1 MLLNKIHKALLFVD
15 QFGQTPQFLIKKDIQ
30 YHSIF
35 GGLMTILVY
44 IIGLIALIFFSQEI
58 FNKNS
63 PSVNLATQNDGHPSK
78 IDYFDNFEFLI
89 GIQNQQYVV
98 EINDK
103 FFTAEGFLF
112 QTVVNDSGT
121 FNIRHTIDLEPCSEA
136 LKYSP
141 NYNLFQN
148 LNLEGYY
155 CISRNQSKFN
165 DKDIFIRDFWGSDGF
180 QMLQIKF
187 YDCKN
192 SSTSQN
198 CAPQEEIDKY
208 LGLTEVSLFTV
219 DNLVKTRDYKHP
231 YERTVKEKFYYVS
244 NNFQVSITEY
254 LKHLTIISDD
264 GLLFTT
270 NKTIDMFQHDY
281 LMDYTIYQRDSKT
294 FVSFTVQL
302 NNIREV
308 YYRKYYKLQDLA
320 AQVGGIFKTLL
331 IIFYVITKF
340 HSEHSYYEHL
350 IKHFYDIKVD
360 SDEKGKGIK
369 HIKEVASKPGE
380 NQKTDGNLKRKKKLK
395 KNKNSIKLSF
405 FDKLFFLSF
414 FPKYSNAKRRKIEQI
429 YFKGRDKLFYYL
441 EIDHVLQKFHNQET
455 LYNIL
460 FTENQKKVCN
470 YVFKPIINNNT
481 IGMRYSSN
489 EVSSKIKQKLIGCEP
504 WFSNRIM
511 EKIMEQKES
520 DNKIKGNK
528 KSKLDSDAQLID
540 CVDSSKKETEN

>member
-58 FNKNS
+58 FSKNS

-340 HSEHSYYEHL
+340 HSEHSYY
-350 IKHFYDIKVD
+350 
-360 SDEKGKGIK
+360 
-369 HIKEVASKPGE
+369 HI
-380 NQKTDGNLKRKKKLK
+380 
-395 KNKNSIKLSF
+395 
-405 FDKLFFLSF
+405 
-414 FPKYSNAKRRKIEQI
+414 
-429 YFKGRDKLFYYL
+429 
-441 EIDHVLQKFHNQET
+441 
-455 LYNIL
+455 
-460 FTENQKKVCN
+460 
-470 YVFKPIINNNT
+470 
-481 IGMRYSSN
+481 
-489 EVSSKIKQKLIGCEP
+489 
-504 WFSNRIM
+504 
-511 EKIMEQKES
+511 
-520 DNKIKGNK
+520 
-528 KSKLDSDAQLID
+528 
-540 CVDSSKKETEN
+540 